1 MKENDKEQRVQELL
15 LLQRVSQ
22 KINSIL
28 DLDKLLEEI
37 VGDVAETFGYTRSG
51 VLLKDN
57 ETNELVIAAV
67 RGWTINYH
75 IKGDRFKIGE
85 YGMVGH
91 VAATGKTHYAPDV
104 TLDPHYQVS
113 EESTRSEVDIPLK
126 INGRLIGVFNI
137 QHQEV
142 NTFSEERIKL
152 LESLAHHIEIA
163 IENARLFQKE
173 RLEKERMLDELKDA
187 RSIQTNLFPKEFPA
201 IPGFNITGICLPCLE
216 VGGDWYD
223 FIHLS
228 DGRLGI
234 VLADVSGK
242 GMGAALLMSSTRS
255 LLRLVANAGHSP
267 EIVLKQINE
276 ILIKDFPS
284 TRFVTMIYAIF
295 DPKDHS
301 LVFANAGHL
310 NPLFIDSSGN
320 LPAGLSTEVGRQL
333 NFLETSEG
341 LPLGIAESS
350 YSEKKI
356 KLSPGSKLIFYTD
369 GITEAMN
376 SAEEEY
382 GTERLIKHFSNTSP
396 AGQAGSIQSIIDD
409 VQSFAGGV
417 KQFDDV
423 TLVMIEGR

>member
-1 MKENDKEQRVQELL
+1 MMKNNNQDQLVQELL
-15 LLQRVSQ
+15 LLQRVAQ

-37 VGDVAETFGYTRSG
+37 VGDVSETFGYTRSG

-75 IKGDRFKIGE
+75 MKGERFKIGK
-85 YGMVGH
+85 YGMIGH
-91 VAATGKTHYAPDV
+91 VAATGETYYAPDV
-104 TLDPHYQVS
+104 TVDPYYQVS
-113 EESTRSEVDIPLK
+113 EESTRSELDIPLK
-126 INGRLIGVFNI
+126 INGDLIGVFNI
-137 QHQEV
+137 QHQEPDA
-142 NTFSEERIKL
+142 FSPERIKL

-173 RLEKERMLDELKDA
+173 KLEKERMSNELKDA
-187 RSIQTNLFPKEFPA
+187 REIQFNLFPKDLPS

-223 FIHLS
+223 FIPLP
-228 DGRLGI
+228 DGKLGI

-255 LLRLVANAGHSP
+255 LLRLIANTTQSP
-267 EIVLKQINE
+267 KDVLKQLNE

-284 TRFVTMIYAIF
+284 ARFVTMIYAALN
-295 DPKDHS
+295 PKEQT

-310 NPLFIDSSGN
+310 NPLLIDSSEN
-320 LPAGLSTEVGRQL
+320 
-333 NFLETSEG
+333 NFIETADG

-350 YSEKKI
+350 FSEREI
-356 KLSPGSKLIFYTD
+356 KFNSGSRLIFYTD
-369 GITEAMN
+369 GVTEAMN
-376 SAEEEY
+376 SSEEEY
-382 GTERLIKHFSNTSP
+382 GTERLLKHFNQSSV
-396 AGQAGSIQSIIDD
+396 SVQSIIND
-409 VQSFAGGV
+409 VNKFTSGYKQS
-417 KQFDDV
+417 DDV
-423 TLVMIEGR
+423 TVVMIEMT